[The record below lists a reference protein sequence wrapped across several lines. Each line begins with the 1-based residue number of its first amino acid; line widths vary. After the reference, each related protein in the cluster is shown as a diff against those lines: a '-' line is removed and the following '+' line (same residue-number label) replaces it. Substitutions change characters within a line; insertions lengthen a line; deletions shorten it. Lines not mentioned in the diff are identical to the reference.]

1 MDSTSNVIKVAILVA
16 DGFEQVEMTC
26 PRKKLSE
33 AGAITHIISMNK
45 DWVKGWNRVDWGETH
60 KVDVPLIM
68 ARAEYYDAL
77 LLPGGVMSADVLR
90 ADIKAREFV
99 YSFFLA
105 QKPVAAICH
114 GAQILID
121 VEVVAGRKMTS
132 VNSIRTD
139 LVNAGATW
147 VDSPLVKSGSL
158 ITSRNV
164 DDLPIFTE
172 AIVKEFSRQ
181 HQQKFLYQ

>member
-1 MDSTSNVIKVAILVA
+1 MQYPSNLKVAILVA

-26 PRKKLSE
+26 PRKLLYE
-33 AGAITHIISMNK
+33 AGASTHIISINE
-45 DWVKGWNRVDWGETH
+45 DWVKGWNQVDWGETY

-77 LLPGGVMSADVLR
+77 LLPGGVMSADILR
-90 ADIKAREFV
+90 SNAKAREFV
-99 YSFFLA
+99 YNFFNA

-121 VEVVAGRKMTS
+121 AEVVAGRKMTS
-132 VNSIRTD
+132 VNSIRMD

-147 VDSPLVKSGSL
+147 IDKPLVKSGCL

-172 AIVKEFSRQ
+172 AVVKEFSRQ